1 MNIENK
7 VVVVTGGASGLGL
20 VTCQHLAAAGAKL
33 AIFDL
38 KIEAAQALQSE
49 LGQAIFVEVDVTS
62 EESVANGIK
71 LTMESFGAIHALVN
85 CAGVAPGGK
94 TVGRNGPLGLEKFSQ
109 VININLLGTFNVLR
123 LAAEQMAKNQPDE
136 GGERGVIIN
145 TASVAAFDG
154 QMGQAAYSASKAG
167 VAGMTLPIARDLA
180 QLGIRN
186 MTIAPGIFDT
196 PMMQAMT
203 DEVRDPLIALVQSP
217 KRFGDP
223 IEYAK
228 MAAHIIDN
236 SYLNGEVIRLDGGL
250 RMNAR

>member
-7 VVVVTGGASGLGL
+7 IVVVTGGASGLGL
-20 VTCQHLAAAGAKL
+20 ATCQHLAAAGAKL

-38 KIEAAQALQSE
+38 NEDVGEALAAQ
-49 LGQAIFVEVDVTS
+49 LGKAVFAKVDVTS
-62 EESVANGIK
+62 QESVIEGIN
-71 LTMESFGAIHALVN
+71 LVIQTFGAIHALVN

-94 TVGRNGPLGLEKFSQ
+94 TVGRNGALEMHKFTQ

-123 LAAEQMAKNQPDE
+123 LVAEQMAKNDPDV

-145 TASVAAFDG
+145 TASVAAYDG

-223 IEYAK
+223 I
-228 MAAHIIDN
+228 
-236 SYLNGEVIRLDGGL
+236 
-250 RMNAR
+250 